1 MGTMIIKELS
11 SRLAIA
17 FLAVATG
24 LLTQAT
30 VASQDLQRRDLP
42 FLQAENNENK
52 EPLKVSLPSPAQVM
66 IKGGGSKIGQVIVID
81 SQGQKLVLKHQSG
94 QTLSLPLSQVEKVV
108 FKDGNVF
115 YRTDGRMVMRGNGN
129 EPVGKQDSWV
139 NIPLNDFKLG
149 DANKGQG
156 VVTLG
161 PPVVDE
167 DKLEGIRL
175 VARNSQFVVDEMQFN
190 LPKKT
195 MMIKATPY

>member
-1 MGTMIIKELS
+1 MGKMIIKTLS
-11 SRLAIA
+11 SRFAVAFFAI
-17 FLAVATG
+17 ATG

-42 FLQAENNENK
+42 FLQAEVNAGK
-52 EPLKVSLPSPAQVM
+52 TPVKVALPTLAQVFL
-66 IKGGGSKIGQVIVID
+66 KGNSSKIGQVIVID

-94 QTLSLPLSQVEKVV
+94 QTLSVPLSQVEKVV

-115 YRTDGRMVMRGNGN
+115 YRSDGRMAMRGNGN

-175 VARNSQFVVDEMQFN
+175 VARNSLFVVDEMQFN